1 MREIGLRYVQF
12 QKIMN
17 RFFVNQGDIH
27 EDSITIKDRD
37 DIKHISKVLRLSISD
52 QLEISDSQEFE
63 YIAEIDFIS
72 QDEINLLI
80 IDKNKFARE
89 AKNRI
94 DLFQGIP
101 KLGKM
106 EYIIQKCVE
115 IGANKIVPVFTER
128 SVPLEKGNSA
138 NKVERW
144 QKVSNEAA
152 KQCKRGILPQV
163 SPSMNFTS
171 MIKELK
177 NYDFIILPYE
187 NEASNTIKD
196 VLVKIKRTEKFESIV
211 NINRFAV
218 IIGPEGGFPN
228 TEVEALVSIGA
239 LKASL
244 GKTILR
250 TETAG
255 AATLAMMMYELEL

>member
-1 MREIGLRYVQF
+1 
-12 QKIMN
+12 MN
-17 RFFVNQGDIH
+17 RFFVNQGEIH
-27 EDSITIKDRD
+27 GNSIIIRDRD
-37 DIKHISKVLRLSISD
+37 DIKHISKVLRLSLKD

-63 YIAEIDFIS
+63 YVGEIDFIS

-80 IDKNKFARE
+80 IEKKKFARE
-89 AKNRI
+89 ANNRI

-101 KLGKM
+101 KQGKM
-106 EYIIQKCVE
+106 EYIIQKSVE
-115 IGANKIVPVFTER
+115 IGVNKIIPVFTER
-128 SVPLEKGNSA
+128 SVPQEKGNSA

-144 QKVSNEAA
+144 QKVSSEAA
-152 KQCKRGILPQV
+152 KQCKRGILPHV
-163 SPSMNFTS
+163 SVPVTFTK
-171 MIKELK
+171 MLKELE

-187 NEASNTIKD
+187 NETGKTLKD
-196 VLVKIKRTEKFESIV
+196 VLTKIKANEKFNDKENKHS
-211 NINRFAV
+211 FAV
-218 IIGPEGGFPN
+218 IIGPEGGFPVG
-228 TEVEALVSIGA
+228 EVESLVSIGA

>member
-1 MREIGLRYVQF
+1 MREIGLLFVQF
-12 QKIMN
+12 QIRMN

-27 EDSITIKDRD
+27 GDSITIRDRD
-37 DIKHISKVLRLSISD
+37 DIKHISKVLRLSVSD
-52 QLEISDSQEFE
+52 KLEISDSQEYE
-63 YIAEIDFIS
+63 YIGEIDFIS

-89 AKNRI
+89 AQNRI
-94 DLFQGIP
+94 DLFQGMP
-101 KLGKM
+101 KQGKM
-106 EYIIQKCVE
+106 EYIIQKNVE
-115 IGANKIVPVFTER
+115 IGVNKIVPVFTER
-128 SVPLEKGNSA
+128 SVPLDKGNSA
-138 NKVERW
+138 SKVERW

-152 KQCKRGILPQV
+152 KQCKRGIFPQV
-163 SPSMNFTS
+163 SIPLNFAQ
-171 MIKELK
+171 MIKELE

-187 NEASNTIKD
+187 NETEKTLKD
-196 VLVKIKRTEKFESIV
+196 ILIKIKGTEKFE
-211 NINRFAV
+211 NNENKNRFAV
-218 IIGPEGGFPN
+218 IIGPEGGFPIG
-228 TEVEALVSIGA
+228 EVESLISIGA

>member
-1 MREIGLRYVQF
+1 MREIGLPYAQF
-12 QKIMN
+12 QRIMN

-27 EDSITIKDRD
+27 GNSITIRDRD
-37 DIKHISKVLRLSISD
+37 DIKHISKVLRLSLKD
-52 QLEISDSQEFE
+52 NLEISDSQEFE
-63 YIAEIDFIS
+63 YVGEIDFIS

-101 KLGKM
+101 KQGKM
-106 EYIIQKCVE
+106 EYIIQKSVE
-115 IGANKIVPVFTER
+115 IGVNKIVPVFTER

-152 KQCKRGILPQV
+152 KQCKRGIIPQV
-163 SPSMNFTS
+163 SPPLNFQS
-171 MIKELK
+171 MIMELK

-187 NEASNTIKD
+187 NETSKTLKD
-196 VLVKIKRTEKFESIV
+196 ILVKIKETEKFE
-211 NINRFAV
+211 NIENKNRFAV

-228 TEVEALVSIGA
+228 IEVEALVLIGA
-239 LKASL
+239 QKASL